1 MDEKETEAVEKE
13 YDALLEKNFVEK
25 LKIKKN
31 RLSPEALKDRIIAFL
46 EENPICTLATCSH
59 NLPRSTPVRFRS
71 KGLTIY
77 ILAEGGMKIKNLR
90 ENPHVS
96 VSLYGEY
103 SGFQSVRGLQL
114 WGKAEIINPEDGES
128 YLEANRIV
136 NLQGREDLKDLGIEN
151 LRHNMKAIKITIER
165 ARYLSIAEGI
175 FNQIITFTGKEQ
187 S

>member
-1 MDEKETEAVEKE
+1 
-13 YDALLEKNFVEK
+13 
-25 LKIKKN
+25 
-31 RLSPEALKDRIIAFL
+31 
-46 EENPICTLATCSH
+46 
-59 NLPRSTPVRFRS
+59 
-71 KGLTIY
+71 
-77 ILAEGGMKIKNLR
+77 
-90 ENPHVS
+90 
-96 VSLYGEY
+96 
-103 SGFQSVRGLQL
+103 LQL